1 MSVVVT
7 KSPSVLV
14 GPATAP
20 AAVSPPST
28 EHIIKLTS
36 FDKALAFLPVKSFHV
51 FTHAIHEPAETVRH
65 ALSLALVHYFP
76 VAGRLVVV
84 DGGGG
89 GGDLRIACT
98 GEGVAFVAA
107 SANRSLDDVSL
118 LDPPFAPALLN
129 ELAVGL
135 GADDG
140 LFRPSDPLLL
150 VQVTEFAC
158 GGFVVGVTRNH
169 AVADGTGFAQLM
181 QAVGELARGV
191 PRPSVLPVSCG
202 DDDLPPLPPSVFA
215 MEKKLLTL
223 EQKDF
228 AYLDITV
235 PSACISRIKAGYFA
249 GDDGDGPCTVF
260 EAVMAVLWQSRTR
273 AVISDTA
280 APAPLVFAAN
290 VRKLVGAKKGY
301 YGNCITSAVIVP
313 TSGEVANGSI
323 QDVVGLIK
331 RAKRPIPL
339 QFRKKKKND
348 DDVVAGEEEEEEDEE
363 SPGFGDEVMF
373 GYNVLDVTSWR
384 NLGAD
389 AVDFGG
395 GRPARVMCVMD
406 RLAVPNCVACLP
418 YCAGKK
424 DDGANVLAR
433 CVREEHV
440 DAFLA
445 EIAKLTAM

>member
-20 AAVSPPST
+20 AMSPPST
-28 EHIIKLTS
+28 EYIIKLTS
-36 FDKALAFLPVKSFHV
+36 FDKALAFLPVKSYHV
-51 FTHAIHEPAETVRH
+51 FTHAIHEPAETVRR

-76 VAGRLVVV
+76 AAGRLVVV
-84 DGGGG
+84 AGDD

-107 SANRSLDDVSL
+107 SANRSLDDVKL
-118 LDPPFAPALLN
+118 LDPPFGAALLN

-135 GADDG
+135 GADGDG

-158 GGFVVGVTRNH
+158 GGFVVAVTRNH
-169 AVADGTGFAQLM
+169 AIADGTGFAQLM
-181 QAVGELARGV
+181 QAVGELARGA

-202 DDDLPPLPPSVFA
+202 DDDDLPELPPSVFA

-235 PSACISRIKAGYFA
+235 PSACISRIKAGYF
-249 GDDGDGPCTVF
+249 DGDGPCTVF

-273 AVISDTA
+273 AVISDPA

-323 QDVVGLIK
+323 QDVVKLIK

-339 QFRKKKKND
+339 QFRKKKKKNND
-348 DDVVAGEEEEEEDEE
+348 DDDIAGDEEDEE

-424 DDGANVLAR
+424 DDGTNVLAR